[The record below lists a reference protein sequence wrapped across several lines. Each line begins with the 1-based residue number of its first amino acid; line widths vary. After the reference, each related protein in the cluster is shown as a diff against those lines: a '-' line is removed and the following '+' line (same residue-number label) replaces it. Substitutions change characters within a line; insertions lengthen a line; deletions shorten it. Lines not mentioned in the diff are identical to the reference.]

1 MPLAMEVGLGPG
13 NIVLNG
19 DPAAPTER
27 GAAQWRNRGGAE
39 GGSCPRA
46 QQLRGRK
53 IAWPKYFM
61 TNDHKIEF
69 DIVF

>member
-27 GAAQWRNRGGAE
+27 GAAQWRNRGGQLPPGAAVK
-39 GGSCPRA
+39 GA
-46 QQLRGRK
+46 QNSLAK
-53 IAWPKYFM
+53 TIL
-61 TNDHKIEF
+61 
-69 DIVF
+69 